1 MKLGDKA
8 QFYEGPEH
16 KEFKELGKEKEK
28 GWDSWGNVLVE
39 QPDGSKE
46 RESFY
51 SSPDI
56 TKRLFTDD
64 LQAHFSGRK
73 DEELKF
79 ADFGGGEGLMLSQI
93 NAQLSE
99 AGFKGATPILVEA
112 DEKKVKSAKKHFPE
126 IQGTV
131 ASIFKLPFKDN
142 SLDAGVSKFML
153 QYLPSPEVK
162 DRPNQADALKEIH
175 RVLKD
180 GSIFTLVYPAFQST
194 RGNESHTRTLN
205 ELWRLITWHRT
216 FNDEEEP
223 DLKSRSFTPGEE
235 IATVAEQVGFNVK
248 KGEQADWI
256 DFRFGLDTI
265 TDRFGEMEPERLE
278 LIKDYF
284 NPASIHYRSLKR
296 AGLLTS
302 EDNGKAYI
310 KLPITKLLLE
320 KHL

>member
-1 MKLGDKA
+1 MKIGDNA
-8 QFYEGPEH
+8 QFYEGPKH
-16 KEFKELGKEKEK
+16 KEYKELGKEKEK

-39 QPDGSKE
+39 KTDGSKE
-46 RESFY
+46 WESFY
-51 SSPDI
+51 SSPGI

-64 LQAHFSGRK
+64 LQARFSGRK
-73 DEELKF
+73 DEELKL

-93 NAQLSE
+93 NVQLSE
-99 AGFKGATPILVEA
+99 AGFKGVTPILVEA
-112 DEKKVKSAKKHFPE
+112 DEKKVKSAQEHFPE

-142 SLDAGVSKFML
+142 SLDAGVSKFMF

-175 RVLKD
+175 RVLKN
-180 GSIFTLVYPAFQST
+180 GSIFTLVYPAFHST
-194 RGNESHTRTLN
+194 KGNESHSRALN

-216 FNDEEEP
+216 YDDEEEP

-235 IATVAEQVGFNVK
+235 IAKAAEQIGFNVK

-256 DFRFGLDTI
+256 DFRFGLDSI
-265 TDRFGEMEPERLE
+265 ADRFGEMESERQE
-278 LIKDYF
+278 LIKVWFDPTSHHF
-284 NPASIHYRSLKR
+284 RSLKR
-296 AGLLTS
+296 AGILAN

-320 KHL
+320 KK

>member
-1 MKLGDKA
+1 MNQGDRV
-8 QFYEGPEH
+8 QFYEGPGH
-16 KEFKELGKEKEK
+16 KEYKELGKEKEK
-28 GWDSWGNVLVE
+28 GWDSWGNILVE
-39 QPDGSKE
+39 KPDGSKE
-46 RESFY
+46 WESFY

-56 TKRLFTDD
+56 TKKLFTND

-99 AGFKGATPILVEA
+99 TGFKGATPILVEA
-112 DEKKVKSAKKHFPE
+112 DEKKVKSAQEHFPE

-142 SLDAGVSKFML
+142 SLDAGVSRFML

-175 RVLKD
+175 RVLKN
-180 GSIFTLVYPAFQST
+180 GSIFSLVYPAFYST
-194 RGNESHTRTLN
+194 RENESRSRALN
-205 ELWRLITWHRT
+205 ELWRLITYHRT
-216 FNDEEEP
+216 NDDEEEP
-223 DLKSRSFTPGEE
+223 DLKNRSFTLGEE
-235 IATVAEQVGFNVK
+235 IAKVAEQVGFNVK

-256 DFRFGLDTI
+256 DFKFGLDSI
-265 TDRFGEMEPERLE
+265 IDRFGEMDPERQE
-278 LIKDYF
+278 LIKVWF
-284 NPASIHYRSLKR
+284 NPTSFHYRSLKR
-296 AGLLTS
+296 AGILAS

-320 KHL
+320 KK